1 MLYLF
6 PGPRE
11 AYVEELQFL
20 GEEDNVNYQLV
31 SNSILILTS
40 VRKPNSKIVLEKHV
54 SILLQIMHGV
64 CRMAPFIRVK
74 HGILR

>member
-31 SNSILILTS
+31 SNSILSLTS
-40 VRKPNSKIVLEKHV
+40 LEPNSKIVLEKHV